1 MRVLLDTNVVL
12 DALLRREPFRLEAE
26 AIVEAI
32 KEGRIEGY
40 VTATT
45 LTDIFYIARKQM
57 GAIVA
62 KQYVSDILA
71 TMQVCTVDRRI
82 LQAAVASELSDLED
96 AVQLTCAVANN
107 VDAIVTR
114 NFAGFVDSPVAI
126 KFAGEVLAEL
136 S

>member
-12 DALLRREPFRLEAE
+12 DALLGREPFRVDAD

-32 KEGRIEGY
+32 KEGRVLGY

-45 LTDIFYIARKQM
+45 LTDIFYITRKKT
-57 GAIVA
+57 GAVVA

-71 TMQVCTVDRRI
+71 AMQICTVDIAI

-96 AVQLTCAVANN
+96 AVQLACAVANN

-114 NFAGFVDSPVAI
+114 NFAGFVDSPVPI
-126 KFAGEVLAEL
+126 KSAGEVLAEL